1 MTNEL
6 EKARNDIDQSI
17 TQDPYNGWAYRNKG
31 IYYLMTKQY
40 DDAVRVLKQAEAM
53 DPFIDKV
60 YIYLSEAYL
69 QTKDFENACKAYKK
83 SVENH
88 EEGSTSMKPC
98 K

>member
-6 EKARNDIDQSI
+6 EKAHADIDQSI
-17 TQDPYNGWAYRNKG
+17 SLDPYNAWAYRNKG

-40 DDAVRVLKQAEAM
+40 DDALRVLKQAESM

-60 YIYLSEAYL
+60 YIYLAEVYL
-69 QTKDFENACKAYKK
+69 QVKDFDNACKAYKK
-83 SVENH
+83 SVENN
-88 EEGSTSMKPC
+88 EGGSTTMKPC